1 MPTERKEANV
11 ARRRIGSSG
20 RGLSRGAGRANGD
33 VVDPDDRTIL
43 RVVIADDSR
52 LIVAGIRRALEGEEI
67 EVVGEATT
75 GAEVLSLVGRTDPD
89 VVLLDF
95 KTDGFATLEQLRL
108 RYPRVKV
115 VMLSVFADPEHI
127 QMALSRGAS
136 GYIVK
141 TINPRDLPSALRQA
155 VEGSV
160 YHAIGLPEVTE
171 ESEARAAGLTERE
184 VAILKAVARG
194 LSNQAI
200 GKELWV
206 TEQTVKFHLTNI
218 YRKLGVANRT
228 EAARYAYIHH
238 LASTENES
246 SPSTE
251 G

>member
-1 MPTERKEANV
+1 MT
-11 ARRRIGSSG
+11 RRRIGSTA
-20 RGLSRGAGRANGD
+20 RGLSRGAGRANDD
-33 VVDPDDRTIL
+33 VLDPDDHTVL

-95 KTDGFATLEQLRL
+95 KTDGFATLEQLRV

-160 YHAIGLPEVTE
+160 YHAIGLPEVSE

-228 EAARYAYIHH
+228 EAARHAYQHG
-238 LASTENES
+238 LVESPVYEVASV
-246 SPSTE
+246 
-251 G
+251 